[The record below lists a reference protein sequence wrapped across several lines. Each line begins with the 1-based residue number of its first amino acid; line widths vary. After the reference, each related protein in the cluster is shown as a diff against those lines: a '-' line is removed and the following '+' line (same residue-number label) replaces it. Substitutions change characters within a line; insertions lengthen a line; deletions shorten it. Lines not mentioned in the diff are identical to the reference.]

1 MGIDKIIMYI
11 MVIFMI
17 IGGIDKC
24 LGNKFGYGEKFEEG
38 IMAMGSLALAMVGI
52 IALAPVLGEVLK
64 PVVTPIY
71 KMLGADPSMFA
82 TTLLATDMGG
92 TPLAFKLT
100 TDVQAAKF
108 ASFILGSM
116 MGPTIVFTIPVALGI
131 IEKED
136 RPFLAKG
143 ILAGMT
149 TIPIGCFFGGIIAGM
164 PVIMVLKNLIPIII
178 FSILICIGLWKI
190 PEKMTKGFSIFGQA
204 VVIIIT
210 LGLVVAIIQA
220 LTPITIIPGMDSI
233 YTVYDQ
239 AAKELKMGGIET
251 IGAIA
256 IVLAGAFPLVHF
268 ITQVFKKPLTAIGKG
283 LGMNESGAAGLVATL
298 ANNIPMFGILKD
310 MDSNGKVMNIAF
322 AVSGAFVFGDH
333 LGFVAGYAN
342 GAYKDMMFPMIVGKL
357 VAGITAIFVAKM
369 LFCKKEKMHK

>member
-1 MGIDKIIMYI
+1 
-11 MVIFMI
+11 
-17 IGGIDKC
+17 
-24 LGNKFGYGEKFEEG
+24 
-38 IMAMGSLALAMVGI
+38 
-52 IALAPVLGEVLK
+52 
-64 PVVTPIY
+64 
-71 KMLGADPSMFA
+71 
-82 TTLLATDMGG
+82 
-92 TPLAFKLT
+92 
-100 TDVQAAKF
+100 
-108 ASFILGSM
+108 

-369 LFCKKEKMHK
+369 LFCKKGKNA

>member
-1 MGIDKIIMYI
+1 
-11 MVIFMI
+11 
-17 IGGIDKC
+17 
-24 LGNKFGYGEKFEEG
+24 
-38 IMAMGSLALAMVGI
+38 
-52 IALAPVLGEVLK
+52 
-64 PVVTPIY
+64 
-71 KMLGADPSMFA
+71 
-82 TTLLATDMGG
+82 
-92 TPLAFKLT
+92 
-100 TDVQAAKF
+100 
-108 ASFILGSM
+108 
-116 MGPTIVFTIPVALGI
+116 
-131 IEKED
+131 
-136 RPFLAKG
+136 
-143 ILAGMT
+143 
-149 TIPIGCFFGGIIAGM
+149 
-164 PVIMVLKNLIPIII
+164 
-178 FSILICIGLWKI
+178 
-190 PEKMTKGFSIFGQA
+190 MTKGFSIFGQA

-369 LFCKKEKMHK
+369 LFCKKEKNA